1 MLAGGDTAVF
11 EKAVAEGT
19 SGVNSAVAYGTD
31 GAISAL
37 GLVALEDDKG
47 AQIVYAPAPV
57 VRAGV
62 LAKYPQIEKALAPV
76 FASLDAATLRKLNAE
91 ISLEGKDA
99 KAVAAAYLK
108 AKGFVK

>member
-1 MLAGGDTAVF
+1 MF
-11 EKAVAEGT
+11 EKAAAENT
-19 SGVNSAVAYGTD
+19 SGVNAAVAYGTD

-37 GLVALEDDKG
+37 GLIALDDDQG

-57 VRAGV
+57 VRADA
-62 LAKYPQIEKALAPV
+62 LAKHPEIEKWLAPV
-76 FASLDAATLRKLNAE
+76 FATLDAATLRKLNAQ

-108 AKGFVK
+108 EKGFVK